1 METKSK
7 AIEQYVQ
14 HIKNDG
20 YICDSARILFYLLED
35 SLYKCLIEHLYE
47 YNTKDTKT
55 DLIENTEKIV
65 INILNSFNRPEL
77 IDQEIYYVDKMYK
90 AVFDFLDNI
99 QDESIQNG
107 LESNTVHKI
116 VTTFRYNLEDL
127 TRKIIT

>member
-1 METKSK
+1 METKSE

-20 YICDSARILFYLLED
+20 YICDSAQILFDLLEN
-35 SLYKCLIEHLYE
+35 SLYRCLVEYLYE

-90 AVFDFLDNI
+90 AAFNFLDSIRN
-99 QDESIQNG
+99 ESIQNG
-107 LESNTVHKI
+107 LERDTAHKI
-116 VTTFRYNLEDL
+116 VITFRYNLEDL